1 MAKKSRRQKLPTE
14 RDFERLNAPK
24 PARPEPVEEQAPV
37 DEPDS
42 EEDVPVAQDVEP
54 DDGTNADDVAAAE
67 ADEAIETTPV
77 YNVDGGVSVSLAGD
91 VTGAQAH
98 EGEHSDEPKEEL
110 DEQAREQPGGDS
122 GGRLAE
128 GFAEEP
134 EEPVDESVD
143 EPIVVDDVTG
153 EPSDDPAPDVS
164 EKQSEPEETFV
175 GRGTAMEDGEEP
187 GDESDETE
195 EEPRRPEVLILVG
208 SPHADG
214 KSALFGRKLSE
225 YLRLSGAAV
234 TLYEI
239 AKYPV
244 AACTGCGVCSETG
257 LCCIKGDAWN
267 VLSRHMESCS
277 ALVVIAPVYFA
288 GPSGWLKA
296 ALDRCQVY
304 WARKYVLKD
313 WIPRKRPAHLL
324 VIGDGGDPY
333 GSEPLETIC
342 TSALNCANLRIVPER
357 ITRMIGDQFDLRHA
371 VTLAGQVMASI
382 GRE

>member
-1 MAKKSRRQKLPTE
+1 MAKKSRRRKLPTE
-14 RDFERLNAPK
+14 KDFERLNNP
-24 PARPEPVEEQAPV
+24 QL
-37 DEPDS
+37 DEPESAKDKAQPKDAQAEASTGVEKTAYDANEATPDADVDTRADGAADEVS
-42 EEDVPVAQDVEP
+42 ETKLTYSIDGGMEVSLSGDATGAEALTEAGAIEDDVFVDQGTDDAENDEFLSGRGVSSDAEEEP
-54 DDGTNADDVAAAE
+54 DDEEEEDID
-67 ADEAIETTPV
+67 
-77 YNVDGGVSVSLAGD
+77 
-91 VTGAQAH
+91 
-98 EGEHSDEPKEEL
+98 DEP
-110 DEQAREQPGGDS
+110 RP
-122 GGRLAE
+122 
-128 GFAEEP
+128 
-134 EEPVDESVD
+134 
-143 EPIVVDDVTG
+143 
-153 EPSDDPAPDVS
+153 
-164 EKQSEPEETFV
+164 
-175 GRGTAMEDGEEP
+175 
-187 GDESDETE
+187 
-195 EEPRRPEVLILVG
+195 PEVLILVG
-208 SPHADG
+208 SPRKDG
-214 KSALFGRKLSE
+214 KSALFGHKLSE

-267 VLSRHMESCS
+267 VLSRHMNSCA
-277 ALVVIAPVYFA
+277 ALVVIAPIYFA